1 MEDEFMMRSKISMSV
16 SAALLLGL
24 VSITGCGTNTAEKTN
39 VQTNSVRGVNDGR
52 IGVNS
57 VRGGTMGTH
66 NITKM
71 EVSQE
76 LADRIAAMPEVRTAN
91 VMLAGKN
98 AYVAVTLHD
107 TTTGLRAKGTT
118 SYRAKSSTVPH
129 NYGPTGV
136 MSGTGRVKIGR
147 DGMND
152 TGAVTNGTN
161 GALRG
166 TVNTVPGTTST
177 GPATLG
183 MGTHRNGTTGMGSLG
198 TGTGTGTTGTR
209 THTYNNGPLLNSN
222 GSKRDVNMGMGIGN
236 GMGMGTRNST
246 GTGTGSGMT
255 DGLGTGM
262 GIRSTTPNYTNST
275 HGTNY
280 RSNSTHMNGTHS
292 THMNNTNNTMNMKE
306 TDTVTKEIKAKIAA
320 EVKKHDATIK
330 DVYVSANPDF
340 VERVNVYAEEARAGH
355 PIKGFVDEFR
365 TMVERIFP
373 TRNY

>member
-1 MEDEFMMRSKISMSV
+1 MIRSKISMSV

-24 VSITGCGTNTAEKTN
+24 VSVTGCGTNTAEKTN

-118 SYRAKSSTVPH
+118 SYRAQSSTAPH
-129 NYGPTGV
+129 NYGPTGA

-152 TGAVTNGTN
+152 TGAGTN
-161 GALRG
+161 GMNGTLRG

-177 GPATLG
+177 GPAT
-183 MGTHRNGTTGMGSLG
+183 RNGTLGMGSLG
-198 TGTGTGTTGTR
+198 TGTGTGMTGTR
-209 THTYNNGPLLNSN
+209 THTNNNGPLLNSN
-222 GSKRDVNMGMGIGN
+222 GSKHDVNMGMGIGN
-236 GMGMGTRNST
+236 GMGMGTRNGN
-246 GTGTGSGMT
+246 GTGTGMT

-262 GIRSTTPNYTNST
+262 GIRSTTPNYTNGN

-280 RSNSTHMNGTHS
+280 RSNSTHMN
-292 THMNNTNNTMNMKE
+292 NTNNNLNMKE

-340 VERVNVYAEEARAGH
+340 VDRVNVYAEEARAGH
-355 PIKGFVDEFR
+355 PIKGFVDEFS

>member
-1 MEDEFMMRSKISMSV
+1 MMRSKISMSV

-177 GPATLG
+177 GPATRNGTLG
-183 MGTHRNGTTGMGSLG
+183 MGTNGNGTTGMGSLG
-198 TGTGTGTTGTR
+198 TGTGTGMTGTR

-222 GSKRDVNMGMGIGN
+222 GSKRDVNMGIGN
-236 GMGMGTRNST
+236 GMGMGMGTRNGT
-246 GTGTGSGMT
+246 GTGTGMT

-280 RSNSTHMNGTHS
+280 RSNSTHMNS
-292 THMNNTNNTMNMKE
+292 TNNTLNMKE

-320 EVKKHDATIK
+320 EIKKHDARIK

-340 VERVNVYAEEARAGH
+340 VDRVNVYAEEARAGH

>member
-1 MEDEFMMRSKISMSV
+1 MMRSKISMSV

-136 MSGTGRVKIGR
+136 MSGTGRVKIGH

-236 GMGMGTRNST
+236 GMGMGTRNSS

>member
-1 MEDEFMMRSKISMSV
+1 MLRSKISMSV

-24 VSITGCGTNTAEKTN
+24 VSITGCGTNTAEKSN

-57 VRGGTMGTH
+57 VRGGTH

-76 LADRIAAMPEVRTAN
+76 LADRIAAMPEVRSAN
-91 VMLAGKN
+91 VMLAGKS
-98 AYVAVTLHD
+98 AYVAVTLND
-107 TTTGLRAKGTT
+107 ATAGLRAKGTP
-118 SYRAKSSTVPH
+118 SYRAKSSTTPH

-152 TGAVTNGTN
+152 TGAVTNGMN
-161 GALRG
+161 GALKG
-166 TVNTVPGTTST
+166 TVNTIPGTTST
-177 GPATLG
+177 GPATRNGING
-183 MGTHRNGTTGMGSLG
+183 MGNLGAGMLG
-198 TGTGTGTTGTR
+198 TGTGTGTGTMGTGTTR
-209 THTYNNGPLLNSN
+209 NHTYNNGPLLNSN
-222 GSKRDVNMGMGIGN
+222 GSKHDVDMGMGKGMGT
-236 GMGMGTRNST
+236 GMGMG
-246 GTGTGSGMT
+246 M
-255 DGLGTGM
+255 
-262 GIRSTTPNYTNST
+262 RSTTPST
-275 HGTNY
+275 HDANY
-280 RSNSTHMNGTHS
+280 RSNSTHMYNTNS
-292 THMNNTNNTMNMKE
+292 TNNTINTRE
-306 TDTVTKEIKAKIAA
+306 TETVTKAIKDKIAA
-320 EVKKHDATIK
+320 EVKKHDARIK

-340 VERVNVYAEEARAGH
+340 VERANVYAEEARAGH

>member
-1 MEDEFMMRSKISMSV
+1 MMRSKISMSV

-177 GPATLG
+177 GPATRNGTLG
-183 MGTHRNGTTGMGSLG
+183 MGTLGTGTTGMGTNGNGTTGMGSLG
-198 TGTGTGTTGTR
+198 TGTGTGMTGTR

-222 GSKRDVNMGMGIGN
+222 GSKRDVNMGIGN
-236 GMGMGTRNST
+236 GMGMGMGTRNGT
-246 GTGTGSGMT
+246 GTGTGMT

-262 GIRSTTPNYTNST
+262 GIRSTTPNYINST

-280 RSNSTHMNGTHS
+280 RSNSTHMNS
-292 THMNNTNNTMNMKE
+292 TNNTLNMKE

-320 EVKKHDATIK
+320 EIKKHDARIK

-340 VERVNVYAEEARAGH
+340 VDRVNVYAEEARAGH

>member
-1 MEDEFMMRSKISMSV
+1 MMRSKISMSV

-24 VSITGCGTNTAEKTN
+24 VSVTGCGTNTAGKTN

-118 SYRAKSSTVPH
+118 SYRAQSSTVPH

-161 GALRG
+161 GTLRG

-177 GPATLG
+177 GPATRNGTLG
-183 MGTHRNGTTGMGSLG
+183 MGSLGTGTTGMGTNGNGTTGMGSLG
-198 TGTGTGTTGTR
+198 TGTGTGTGTGAGTTGTR
-209 THTYNNGPLLNSN
+209 NHTYNNGPLLNSN
-222 GSKRDVNMGMGIGN
+222 GSKHDVNMGIGN
-236 GMGMGTRNST
+236 GMGLGTRN
-246 GTGTGSGMT
+246 GTGMT

-262 GIRSTTPNYTNST
+262 GIRSTTPNYTNNTNGMT
-275 HGTNY
+275 HRNNT
-280 RSNSTHMNGTHS
+280 THMNS
-292 THMNNTNNTMNMKE
+292 TNNTLNMRE

-320 EVKKHDATIK
+320 EIKKHDATIK

-340 VERVNVYAEEARAGH
+340 VDRVNVYAEEARAGH

>member
-1 MEDEFMMRSKISMSV
+1 MMRSKISMSV

-161 GALRG
+161 GTLRG

-177 GPATLG
+177 GPATRNGTLGMGSMGTGTGTTG
-183 MGTHRNGTTGMGSLG
+183 MGTHRNGTTGMGSL
-198 TGTGTGTTGTR
+198 GTGTGTTGTR

-222 GSKRDVNMGMGIGN
+222 GSKHDVNMGMGIGN
-236 GMGMGTRNST
+236 GMGMGTRNAT
-246 GTGTGSGMT
+246 GTGTGMT

-280 RSNSTHMNGTHS
+280 RSNSTHMNS
-292 THMNNTNNTMNMKE
+292 TNNTMHTKE

-320 EVKKHDATIK
+320 EIKKHDATIK

-340 VERVNVYAEEARAGH
+340 VDRVNVYAEEARAGH

-373 TRNY
+373 TRNF

>member
-1 MEDEFMMRSKISMSV
+1 MMRSKISMSV

-39 VQTNSVRGVNDGR
+39 VQTNSARGVNDGR

-57 VRGGTMGTH
+57 VPGGTMGTH

-98 AYVAVTLHD
+98 AYVAVTLND
-107 TTTGLRAKGTT
+107 ASTDLRAKGTT
-118 SYRAKSSTVPH
+118 SYRAKSSTTPH

-136 MSGTGRVKIGR
+136 MSGTG
-147 DGMND
+147 
-152 TGAVTNGTN
+152 AVTNGTN
-161 GALRG
+161 GTPRG

-177 GPATLG
+177 GPASMGIGTTG
-183 MGTHRNGTTGMGSLG
+183 VGTHGNGTTDMGSLG
-198 TGTGTGTTGTR
+198 TGTG

-222 GSKRDVNMGMGIGN
+222 GSKHDVNMGI
-236 GMGMGTRNST
+236 
-246 GTGTGSGMT
+246 GTGTGN
-255 DGLGTGM
+255 GM
-262 GIRSTTPNYTNST
+262 GIRSTTPNYTNNTNGMT
-275 HGTNY
+275 HKNHTNY
-280 RSNSTHMNGTHS
+280 TNNTTHMNNSTHMNNI
-292 THMNNTNNTMNMKE
+292 THMNNTNNTLNMKG

-320 EVKKHDATIK
+320 EVKKHDARIK

-340 VERVNVYAEEARAGH
+340 VERASFYADEVKAGH
-355 PIKGFVDEFR
+355 PIKGFVDEFS

-373 TRNY
+373 THNY

>member
-1 MEDEFMMRSKISMSV
+1 M
-16 SAALLLGL
+16 
-24 VSITGCGTNTAEKTN
+24 GTL
-39 VQTNSVRGVNDGR
+39 
-52 IGVNS
+52 
-57 VRGGTMGTH
+57 GTH

-76 LADRIAAMPEVRTAN
+76 LADRIAALPEVRTAN

-147 DGMND
+147 DGMNN

-161 GALRG
+161 GTLRG

-177 GPATLG
+177 GPAT
-183 MGTHRNGTTGMGSLG
+183 RNGTTGMGSLG
-198 TGTGTGTTGTR
+198 TGTGTTGMTGTR
-209 THTYNNGPLLNSN
+209 THTSNNGPLLNSN

-236 GMGMGTRNST
+236 TMGMGTRN
-246 GTGTGSGMT
+246 GTGTGMT

-280 RSNSTHMNGTHS
+280 RSNSTHMNSTHS
-292 THMNNTNNTMNMKE
+292 THMNNTLNMKD

-340 VERVNVYAEEARAGH
+340 VDRVNVYAEEARAGH

>member
-1 MEDEFMMRSKISMSV
+1 MMRSKISMSV

-161 GALRG
+161 GTLRG

-177 GPATLG
+177 GPATRNGTLGMGSMGTGTGTTG
-183 MGTHRNGTTGMGSLG
+183 MGTHRNGTTGMGSL
-198 TGTGTGTTGTR
+198 GTGTGTTGTR

-222 GSKRDVNMGMGIGN
+222 GSKHDVNMGMGIGN
-236 GMGMGTRNST
+236 GMGMGTRNAT
-246 GTGTGSGMT
+246 GTGTGMT
-255 DGLGTGM
+255 DRLGTGM

-280 RSNSTHMNGTHS
+280 RSNSTHMNS
-292 THMNNTNNTMNMKE
+292 TNKTMNTKE
-306 TDTVTKEIKAKIAA
+306 TDTVTKEIKEKIAA
-320 EVKKHDATIK
+320 EIKKHDATIK

-340 VERVNVYAEEARAGH
+340 VDRVNVYAEEARAGH

>member
-1 MEDEFMMRSKISMSV
+1 MLRSKISMSV

-24 VSITGCGTNTAEKTN
+24 VSITGCGTNTAEKSN
-39 VQTNSVRGVNDGR
+39 VQTNSVRGVDDGR

-57 VRGGTMGTH
+57 VRGGTH

-76 LADRIAAMPEVRTAN
+76 LADRIAAMPEVRSAN
-91 VMLAGKN
+91 VMLAGKS
-98 AYVAVTLHD
+98 AYVAVTLND
-107 TTTGLRAKGTT
+107 ATAGLRAKGTP
-118 SYRAKSSTVPH
+118 SYRAKSSTTPH

-152 TGAVTNGTN
+152 TGAVTNGMN

-177 GPATLG
+177 GPTTRNGING
-183 MGTHRNGTTGMGSLG
+183 MGNLGAGMLG
-198 TGTGTGTTGTR
+198 TGTGTMGTGTTR
-209 THTYNNGPLLNSN
+209 NHTYNNGPLLNSD
-222 GSKRDVNMGMGIGN
+222 GSKHDVDMGMGKGMGT
-236 GMGMGTRNST
+236 GMGMGM
-246 GTGTGSGMT
+246 GM
-255 DGLGTGM
+255 
-262 GIRSTTPNYTNST
+262 RSTTPST
-275 HGTNY
+275 HDTNY
-280 RSNSTHMNGTHS
+280 RSNSTHMYNTNS
-292 THMNNTNNTMNMKE
+292 TNNSNNTNNTINTRE
-306 TDTVTKEIKAKIAA
+306 TETVTKAIKDKIAA
-320 EVKKHDATIK
+320 EVKKHDARIK

-340 VERVNVYAEEARAGH
+340 VERANVYAEEARAGH